1 MKRVL
6 PSGVV
11 DHGRDMLMLL
21 GEELKQP
28 LVSIAQLAELN
39 NSDNQLLLSHA
50 KQALNTIDSMLLYQ
64 RLQSGQ
70 TQLQLEPVHIGNTMH
85 DVAHKM
91 APLMKAAGCRTEVI
105 IQHGLS
111 TVHADKRVL
120 MSALQSL
127 WQVFI
132 ERLDESSEMVCHAH
146 NGKSGIR
153 LSLYSNGVN
162 IDDVH
167 LARVNTLSVQPH
179 SGLAGPAADLLTAQ
193 GMFEL
198 LGAQLTKST
207 RRQVS
212 GFGVTLKVSQQLQM
226 MI

>member
-6 PSGVV
+6 PSGVT

-28 LVSIAQLAELN
+28 LVSIAQLAELSD
-39 NSDNQLLLSHA
+39 SDNHQLLSHA
-50 KQALNTIDSMLLYQ
+50 RQALNTIDNMLLYQ

-70 TQLQLEPVHIGNTMH
+70 TQLQLEPVHVGNAMH
-85 DVAHKM
+85 DIAHKM
-91 APLMKAAGCRTEVI
+91 EPIMKSAGCRTEVI
-105 IQHGLS
+105 VQHGLS
-111 TVHADKRVL
+111 TVHADKKVL

-132 ERLDESSEMVCHAH
+132 DRLDESSEVVCHAH
-146 NGKSGIR
+146 RIRTGIR

-162 IDDVH
+162 IDNVH

-179 SGLAGPAADLLTAQ
+179 NGLAGPATDLLTAQ

-207 RRQVS
+207 RHHAS
-212 GFGVTLKVSQQLQM
+212 GFGVTLPVSLQLQM
-226 MI
+226 V